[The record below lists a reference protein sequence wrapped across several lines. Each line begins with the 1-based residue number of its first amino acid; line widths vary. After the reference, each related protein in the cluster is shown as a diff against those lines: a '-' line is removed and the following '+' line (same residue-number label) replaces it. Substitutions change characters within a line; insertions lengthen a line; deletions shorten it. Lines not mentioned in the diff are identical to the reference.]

1 MSEEPQRAGLL
12 LRTVARAID
21 FVIIAAAVEVV
32 PKAGFYA
39 GLVYLLIGDG
49 LLNGRSLGKKLIGI
63 QVVSVNTF
71 TPCTYR
77 ESIIRNFIFGIGFLF
92 YKVLWFGWT
101 FVVLISIFEFLILL
115 GSKSK
120 MRIGDEIAKTTVIDN
135 PQEV

>member
-1 MSEEPQRAGLL
+1 MYFQP
-12 LRTVARAID
+12 V
-21 FVIIAAAVEVV
+21 AAAVEVV

-63 QVVSVNTF
+63 QVVSVDTF
-71 TPCTYR
+71 TPCTFR
-77 ESIIRNFIFGIGFLF
+77 ESIIRNCTFGIGFLF
-92 YKVLWFGWT
+92 YKMLWFGWT
-101 FVVLISIFEFLILL
+101 FIVLISVFEFLILL

>member
-12 LRTVARAID
+12 LRTVAKVID
-21 FVIIAAAVEVV
+21 FVIIAAAVEVI
-32 PKAGFYA
+32 PKAGFFA

-63 QVVSVNTF
+63 QVVSIDTL
-71 TPCTYR
+71 TPCTFR
-77 ESIIRNFIFGIGFLF
+77 ESIIRNCTFGLGFLF
-92 YKVLWFGWT
+92 YKMLWFGWI
-101 FVVLISIFEFLILL
+101 FIALISFFEFLILL
-115 GSKSK
+115 GSKNK

>member
-12 LRTVARAID
+12 LRTVAKVID
-21 FVIIAAAVEVV
+21 FVIIAAAVEVI
-32 PKAGFYA
+32 PKAGFFA

-63 QVVSVNTF
+63 QVVSIDTF
-71 TPCTYR
+71 TPCTFR
-77 ESIIRNFIFGIGFLF
+77 ESIIRNCIFGIGFLF
-92 YKVLWFGWT
+92 YKMLWFGWI
-101 FVVLISIFEFLILL
+101 FIALISFFEFLILL

>member
-32 PKAGFYA
+32 PKAGFFA
-39 GLVYLLIGDG
+39 GLIYLLIGDG
-49 LLNGRSLGKKLIGI
+49 LFNGRSLGKKLIGI

-71 TPCTYR
+71 RPCTYR
-77 ESIIRNFIFGIGFLF
+77 ESIIRNFTFGIGFLF

-101 FVVLISIFEFLILL
+101 FVALISIFEFLILL

>member
-12 LRTVARAID
+12 LRTVAKVID
-21 FVIIAAAVEVV
+21 FVIIAAAVEVI
-32 PKAGFYA
+32 PKAGFFA

-63 QVVSVNTF
+63 QVVSIDTF
-71 TPCTYR
+71 TPCTFR
-77 ESIIRNFIFGIGFLF
+77 ESIIRNCIFGIGFLF
-92 YKVLWFGWT
+92 YRMLWFGWI
-101 FVVLISIFEFLILL
+101 FIALISFFEFLILL

>member
-12 LRTVARAID
+12 LRTVARVID

-32 PKAGFYA
+32 PKAGFFA

-63 QVVSVNTF
+63 QVVSIDTF
-71 TPCTYR
+71 KPCTFR
-77 ESIIRNFIFGIGFLF
+77 ESIIRNCLFGIGFLF
-92 YKVLWFGWT
+92 YKMLWFGWI
-101 FVVLISIFEFLILL
+101 FIALISIFEFLILL